1 MLFNPLPMKLLLI
14 DTSTD
19 NCSVS
24 ISASAQPLCTVEQA
38 GKRLHSEVLNAFIQQ
53 ALQKAGT
60 DLSELAG
67 VAVGKGPGSYT
78 GLRIGVSTAKALCY
92 ALSVPLVGINSLTTL
107 AWQARASVGDHNAAY
122 CPMLDARR
130 MEVYTALYD
139 GALNPV
145 QPTSA
150 LVVDE
155 TKAEELLE
163 GQVMTY
169 LVGEGATKAAPYFK
183 EHDAELVSTINY
195 PSAAGMAELAGTAIA
210 TGQTEDV
217 ATFEPFYL
225 KGVAAGKNE
234 KLTRFLNT

>member
-1 MLFNPLPMKLLLI
+1 MRLLLI

-24 ISASAQPLCTVEQA
+24 ISDNAQPLSTVEQA
-38 GKRLHSEVLNAFIQQ
+38 GKRLHSEVLNEFIRQ
-53 ALQKAGT
+53 ALQEAGT
-60 DLSELAG
+60 DLSDLAG

-92 ALSVPLVGINSLTTL
+92 ALSIPLTGINSLTTL
-107 AWQARASVGDHNAAY
+107 AWQARALVSDHKAAY

-155 TKAEELLE
+155 TKAEELLK
-163 GQVMTY
+163 GQAMTY

-183 EHDAELVSTINY
+183 KYDAELVSAINY
-195 PSAAGMAELAGTAIA
+195 PSATGMAELASTAMA
-210 TGQTEDV
+210 SGQTENV

-234 KLTRFLNT
+234 KLTRILNT